1 LTAAGLVESAQVETT
16 LLALKFAFLVLLYLF
31 IWRIVRSAA
40 RDLRLPQESMILS
53 PQQASQ
59 LLPQQTARE
68 LGRIVVVS
76 SPALEQGAV
85 YAIDSSALSI
95 GRGVG
100 NDLSIDGDEF
110 ASSRHARF
118 EPRRD
123 GVYVEDAGSTNGTFV
138 NGIRLSRERRLAPG
152 DVVRIGETDLRFEQ

>member
-1 LTAAGLVESAQVETT
+1 MTGASLVFSTQVETT

-76 SPALEQGAV
+76 SPALQKGAV
-85 YAIDSSALSI
+85 FPIEATALSI
-95 GRGVG
+95 GRHLGPVDRRTLLWSTS
-100 NDLSIDGDEF
+100 N
-110 ASSRHARF
+110 ASAEARL
-118 EPRRD
+118 P
-123 GVYVEDAGSTNGTFV
+123 
-138 NGIRLSRERRLAPG
+138 
-152 DVVRIGETDLRFEQ
+152 